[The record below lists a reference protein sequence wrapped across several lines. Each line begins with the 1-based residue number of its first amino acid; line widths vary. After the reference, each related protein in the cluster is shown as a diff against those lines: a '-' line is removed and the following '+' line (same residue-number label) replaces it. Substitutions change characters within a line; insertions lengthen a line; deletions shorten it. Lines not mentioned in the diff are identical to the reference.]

1 MSILGKFNDFVIGE
15 ENRISAEDK
24 AFLEKSQQHYEK
36 ALLYYSRISA
46 LYQEERESY
55 TKDFLDDYHYSVFKV
70 DDCNVYKKISSL
82 QDEYI
87 SSIYSYFER
96 TYKVNIER
104 IKLDSFRE
112 DYQQISRY
120 DVNKDRAAKL
130 LAKQH
135 YQPFVDDIISQLG
148 GLDFTGVAT
157 LQLKEKMKKGCYNSY
172 RDQWNIE
179 VKNNVLKYT
188 DGYVSKEWYSDYRV
202 HRDKFF
208 EALPDVISMYL
219 YGKVQKLIG
228 CDYFYGYNI
237 ELSEDQ
243 IGTWL
248 QWSNGLKITAIKF
261 YKNGRFDMK
270 FATPEDARDFARTW
284 CGYTLV

>member
-1 MSILGKFNDFVIGE
+1 MSILGKFNSFEIGE
-15 ENRISAEDK
+15 DNRISSDDK
-24 AFLEKSQQHYEK
+24 TFLEKSQQYYEK

-46 LYQEERESY
+46 LYQEEKESY
-55 TKDFLDDYHYSVFKV
+55 TQDFLKDYNYSLFKV
-70 DDCNVYKKISSL
+70 DDCDVYRKISSL
-82 QDEYI
+82 QHEYI
-87 SSIYSYFER
+87 ANIYSYFER

-104 IKLDSFRE
+104 RKFDSFKE
-112 DYQQISRY
+112 DYERISRY
-120 DVNKDRAAKL
+120 DVNRDRATKL
-130 LAKQH
+130 LVKQH

-148 GLDFTGVAT
+148 GLDFVGVAT
-157 LQLKEKMKKGCYNSY
+157 QQLKAKMQEGCYNQY
-172 RDQWNIE
+172 RDKWNIE

-188 DGYVSKEWYSDYRV
+188 DGYVSKDWYTNYRV

-208 EALPDVISMYL
+208 ESLPDVISMYL

-228 CDYFYGYNI
+228 CEYFYGYNI
-237 ELSEDQ
+237 ELEEHQ

-248 QWSNGLKITAIKF
+248 EWSSGLKITAIKF

>member
-1 MSILGKFNDFVIGE
+1 MSILGKFNSFEIGE
-15 ENRISAEDK
+15 DNRVSADDK
-24 AFLEKSQQHYEK
+24 AFLEKSQQYYEK

-46 LYQEERESY
+46 LYQEEKESY
-55 TKDFLDDYHYSVFKV
+55 TKFKV
-70 DDCNVYKKISSL
+70 DDCDVYRKISGL
-82 QDEYI
+82 QKEYI
-87 SSIYSYFER
+87 SNIYSYFER
-96 TYKVNIER
+96 TYKVNITR
-104 IKLDSFRE
+104 NKYDSFVA
-112 DYQQISRY
+112 DYEQISRY

-130 LAKQH
+130 LVKQH
-135 YQPFVDDIISQLG
+135 YQPFVDDIVSQLG
-148 GLDFTGVAT
+148 GLDFAWVAT
-157 LQLKEKMKKGCYNSY
+157 QQLKEKMKEGCYNQY
-172 RDQWNIE
+172 RDKWNIE
-179 VKNNVLKYT
+179 VKNNVIKYT
-188 DGYVSKEWYSDYRV
+188 DGYVSKDWYSNYRV

-208 EALPDVISMYL
+208 EALPDVISMYF

-237 ELSEDQ
+237 ELEENQ

-248 QWSNGLKITAIKF
+248 KWSDGLKITAIKF

>member
-1 MSILGKFNDFVIGE
+1 MSILGKFNSFEIGE
-15 ENRISAEDK
+15 DNRISADDK

-46 LYQEERESY
+46 LYQEEKESY
-55 TKDFLDDYHYSVFKV
+55 SKDFLDNYNYSTFKV
-70 DDCNVYKKISSL
+70 DDCDVYRKISGL
-82 QDEYI
+82 QKKYI
-87 SSIYSYFER
+87 SNIYSYFER
-96 TYKVNIER
+96 TYKVNIIR
-104 IKLDSFRE
+104 NKYDSFVA
-112 DYQQISRY
+112 DYEQISRY

-130 LAKQH
+130 LVKQH
-135 YQPFVDDIISQLG
+135 YQPFVDDIVSQLG
-148 GLDFTGVAT
+148 GLDFAGVAT
-157 LQLKEKMKKGCYNSY
+157 QQLKEKMKEGCYNQY
-172 RDQWNIE
+172 RDIWNIE
-179 VKNNVLKYT
+179 VKNNVVKYT
-188 DGYVSKEWYSDYRV
+188 GGYVSKDWYSNYRV

-208 EALPDVISMYL
+208 EALPDVISMYF

-237 ELSEDQ
+237 EIEENQ

-248 QWSNGLKITAIKF
+248 KWSDGLKITAIKF

>member
-1 MSILGKFNDFVIGE
+1 MSILGKFNSFEIGE
-15 ENRISAEDK
+15 DNRISAEDK
-24 AFLEKSQQHYEK
+24 AFLERSQQYYEK

-46 LYQEERESY
+46 LYQEEKESY
-55 TKDFLDDYHYSVFKV
+55 TQDFLKDYNYSVFKV
-70 DDCNVYKKISSL
+70 DDCDVYRKVSSL
-82 QDEYI
+82 QHEYI
-87 SSIYSYFER
+87 SNIYSYFER

-104 IKLDSFRE
+104 RKFDSFKE
-112 DYQQISRY
+112 DYERITRY
-120 DVNKDRAAKL
+120 DVNRDRAAKL
-130 LAKQH
+130 LVKQH
-135 YQPFVDDIISQLG
+135 YQPFVDDVISQLG
-148 GLDFTGVAT
+148 GLDFVGVAT
-157 LQLKEKMKKGCYNSY
+157 QQLKEKMKEGCYNQY
-172 RDQWNIE
+172 RDKWNIE

-188 DGYVSKEWYSDYRV
+188 DGYVSKDWYTNYRV

-228 CDYFYGYNI
+228 CEYFYGYKI
-237 ELSEDQ
+237 ELEENQ

-248 QWSNGLKITAIKF
+248 EWSSGLKITAIKF

-270 FATPEDARDFARTW
+270 FATPKDARDFARTW